1 MSDVQQMTQLLAPF
15 LVTMMEEPFWVSVC
29 RPTPV
34 CDGPAAEP
42 LLDFWSG
49 PGFENWSPD
58 LGCEAIIAVTPA
70 TTFAVTV
77 PAASRSRRPARTK
90 VKPACAICAV
100 SAEGEAYAALVLPG
114 GRQLAEG
121 VPASG
126 RLLDIMLDKFGLP
139 PGPPCPFDLEITPE
153 PT

>member
-1 MSDVQQMTQLLAPF
+1 MSDVQQMTHLLAPT
-15 LVTMMEEPFWVSVC
+15 LVTMMEEPFWVSVS
-29 RPTPV
+29 RPTPA
-34 CDGPAAEP
+34 GEAPAAEP

-49 PGFENWSPD
+49 PGFENWYPD
-58 LGCEAIIAVTPA
+58 LDCEAIIAVTPA

-77 PAASRSRRPARTK
+77 PAASPAWRPPRRK
-90 VKPACAICAV
+90 EKLACAICAV
-100 SAEGEAYAALVLPG
+100 SAEGQAYAALVLPG

-126 RLLDIMLDKFGLP
+126 RLLDIMLGKFGLP

-153 PT
+153 PI